1 MSTEI
6 NQNLAIE
13 IETKGRNTVP
23 FINSGNIVTIH
34 GKNGVGK
41 SMAGTLLEIASG
53 NYIFENESRFQ
64 KLANV
69 IESCEIQYKVGSDLL
84 FKVNLK
90 PHLWSFDKN
99 LNSVKPLTL
108 GNFYKGVQGKEK
120 EIDFKEFSE
129 NVNVRTIRGNESL
142 QQQIFFFKD
151 IFIAK
156 INQKLEKLEKKVEY
170 LENYQEWLRKDE
182 MENIIN
188 DYTQTQQNYNDQLNQ
203 INNFEN
209 SIRNREANSKN
220 LEKIFDLLKRLLF
233 ISTNDI
239 ETLIQK
245 KKVEEK
251 RVEKTKK
258 EIEANYKELSKI
270 KLKLDELK
278 TQFDKISKKNL
289 KKLTTLRNKKE
300 RIKDQLFT
308 QFKLDLSNLEE
319 RKSNQHIKDIKKRI
333 ENYQDRI
340 YMDKKNIE
348 KLNKEN
354 TRIIEINKYL
364 TQLRDVCSKASSH
377 DFGKERLI
385 KTKIDKKNDLAL
397 SFEELYEI
405 FRNNNIEF
413 KQDEELKEYQNKVQ
427 NYNEKIQKN
436 RKKLTI
442 LMEYNK
448 VLEGITQL
456 VKELNRKGSKIDDF
470 VELDIKLVNLE
481 KKNQERETIIDNL
494 EKEILGYNQN
504 IQVLTKTINDV
515 EVIPSKMSLINDLNK
530 NGIKIARNDLLV
542 EQCKRN
548 ISNIE
553 KKSKQS
559 QTELDKMNHD
569 KESTRERFKK
579 TKKEMD
585 TTTRNIREAAKQ
597 FGYLKEGEFL
607 EYYKPHLDNFK
618 DYLKNTITLHARLKI
633 LKDDIVKVIEGGKP
647 KNKIHTKIINR
658 EFDEIFKNIY
668 GRKEFFEYV
677 FKDYARIKE
686 FDIGNKTIIFE
697 TVAGLEE
704 TRDLEEFSSGEKT
717 YAYCRSIISM
727 TANIAKYNIV
737 ILDES
742 YALLDHEHSQNLY
755 LFQEQMIQEKGI
767 TKFINIL
774 PLKENFEGLINIV
787 EKNLKDEEHKGDPSN
802 IKSIKSQLEIIKSF
816 QKEVSN
822 RGYYQEIHFPKENR
836 KVLNVNYGIKQDF
849 SNSLP
854 PLELTEEDLAF
865 SFILDGSNIAR
876 NNRNSKI
883 GSIRDVIRCKEKLK
897 KLGVPEKNIF
907 IVFGAG
913 LRHHIPERD
922 NSLYE
927 VLLKERTV
935 SQAPA
940 GRDDDW
946 FIIQYAID
954 HKSYII
960 TNDRYLNYRQK
971 SPSHEPFI
979 KSHSIR
985 YSIIG
990 NDIIFEEGFKNKL
1003 KAIIARKTNK

>member
-23 FINSGNIVTIH
+23 FINSGNIITIH

-53 NYIFENESRFQ
+53 NYIFENENRFQ

-69 IESCEIQYKVGSDLL
+69 IESCEIQYKDGYDLL
-84 FKVNLK
+84 YKVVLK

-99 LNSVKPLTL
+99 LNRVKPLTL
-108 GNFYKGVQGKEK
+108 GNFYKGVQAKEK
-120 EIDFKEFSE
+120 EIDFKEFSK

-156 INQKLEKLEKKVEY
+156 INQKLEKLEKKIEY
-170 LENYQEWLRKDE
+170 LESYKEWLKKDE
-182 MENIIN
+182 LENIIN
-188 DYTQTQQNYNDQLNQ
+188 DYTQTQENYSDQLNQ
-203 INNFEN
+203 ISNYES
-209 SIRNREANSKN
+209 SIGNREANLKN
-220 LEKIFDLLKRLLF
+220 LEITFDLLKKLLF
-233 ISTNDI
+233 ISNNDI
-239 ETLIQK
+239 ETLIQR
-245 KKVEEK
+245 KKVEEN

-270 KLKLDELK
+270 KKKLDELK
-278 TQFDKISKKNL
+278 THFDKISEENL
-289 KKLTTLRNKKE
+289 KKLTKLQNKKE

-340 YMDKKNIE
+340 HTDKKNIE

-354 TRIIEINKYL
+354 KRIIEINKYL

-427 NYNEKIQKN
+427 NYNEEIQKN
-436 RKKLTI
+436 RNKLTI

-456 VKELNRKGSKIDDF
+456 EKELNRKGSKIDDF
-470 VELDIKLVNLE
+470 VDLDIKLVNLE
-481 KKNQERETIIDNL
+481 KKHQERETIIDNL

-515 EVIPSKMSLINDLNK
+515 GVIPSKMSLINGLNK

-542 EQCKRN
+542 EQCRRN

-597 FGYLKEGEFL
+597 FGYPKIGEFL
-607 EYYKPHLDNFK
+607 EYYKQHLDNFK

-633 LKDDIVKVIEGGKP
+633 LKDDIVKLIEGGKP
-647 KNKIHTKIINR
+647 KNKIHTKIINS
-658 EFDEIFKNIY
+658 EFDEIFKKIY

-755 LFQEQMIQEKGI
+755 QFQEEMVQKKGI

-774 PLKENFEGLINIV
+774 PLKENLEGLITII
-787 EKNLKDEEHKGDPSN
+787 EKNLKDNEHKGDLPN
-802 IKSIKSQLEIIKSF
+802 IKSIKSQLKIIKSF

-836 KVLNVNYGIKQDF
+836 KVLNMNYVIKQDF

-854 PLELTEEDLAF
+854 PMELTEEDLAF

-876 NNRNSKI
+876 SNRNSKI

-922 NSLYE
+922 KTLYE
-927 VLLKERTV
+927 ILVKERTV

-960 TNDRYLNYRQK
+960 TNDRYLDYRKK
-971 SPSHEPFI
+971 SPSHESFI
-979 KSHSIR
+979 ESHSIR
-985 YSIIG
+985 YSVIG
-990 NDIIFEEGFKNKL
+990 NDIIFEEGFKDKL

>member
-1 MSTEI
+1 
-6 NQNLAIE
+6 
-13 IETKGRNTVP
+13 
-23 FINSGNIVTIH
+23 
-34 GKNGVGK
+34 
-41 SMAGTLLEIASG
+41 
-53 NYIFENESRFQ
+53 
-64 KLANV
+64 
-69 IESCEIQYKVGSDLL
+69 
-84 FKVNLK
+84 
-90 PHLWSFDKN
+90 
-99 LNSVKPLTL
+99 
-108 GNFYKGVQGKEK
+108 
-120 EIDFKEFSE
+120 
-129 NVNVRTIRGNESL
+129 
-142 QQQIFFFKD
+142 
-151 IFIAK
+151 
-156 INQKLEKLEKKVEY
+156 
-170 LENYQEWLRKDE
+170 
-182 MENIIN
+182 
-188 DYTQTQQNYNDQLNQ
+188 
-203 INNFEN
+203 
-209 SIRNREANSKN
+209 
-220 LEKIFDLLKRLLF
+220 
-233 ISTNDI
+233 
-239 ETLIQK
+239 
-245 KKVEEK
+245 
-251 RVEKTKK
+251 
-258 EIEANYKELSKI
+258 
-270 KLKLDELK
+270 
-278 TQFDKISKKNL
+278 
-289 KKLTTLRNKKE
+289 
-300 RIKDQLFT
+300 
-308 QFKLDLSNLEE
+308 
-319 RKSNQHIKDIKKRI
+319 
-333 ENYQDRI
+333 
-340 YMDKKNIE
+340 
-348 KLNKEN
+348 
-354 TRIIEINKYL
+354 
-364 TQLRDVCSKASSH
+364 
-377 DFGKERLI
+377 
-385 KTKIDKKNDLAL
+385 
-397 SFEELYEI
+397 
-405 FRNNNIEF
+405 
-413 KQDEELKEYQNKVQ
+413 
-427 NYNEKIQKN
+427 
-436 RKKLTI
+436 
-442 LMEYNK
+442 MEYNK

-456 VKELNRKGSKIDDF
+456 EKELNRKGSKIDDF
-470 VELDIKLVNLE
+470 VDLDIKLVNLE
-481 KKNQERETIIDNL
+481 KKHQERETIIDNL

-515 EVIPSKMSLINDLNK
+515 GVIPSKMSLINGLNK

-542 EQCKRN
+542 EQCRRN

-597 FGYLKEGEFL
+597 FGYPKIGEFL
-607 EYYKPHLDNFK
+607 EYYKQHLDNFK

-633 LKDDIVKVIEGGKP
+633 LKDDIVKLIEGGKP
-647 KNKIHTKIINR
+647 KNKIHTKIINS
-658 EFDEIFKNIY
+658 EFDEIFKKIY

-755 LFQEQMIQEKGI
+755 LFQEQMIKEKGI

-774 PLKENFEGLINIV
+774 PLKENLEGLINIV
-787 EKNLKDEEHKGDPSN
+787 EKNLKDEEHKGDSSN

-836 KVLNVNYGIKQDF
+836 RVLNANYVIKQNYG
-849 SNSLP
+849 NYP
-854 PLELTEEDLAF
+854 PPMDLSEEDLAF

-883 GSIRDVIRCKEKLK
+883 GSIRDVIRCREKLK

-922 NSLYE
+922 KSLYE
-927 VLLKERTV
+927 TMLKERTV

-946 FIIQYAID
+946 FIIKYAID

-960 TNDRYLNYRQK
+960 TNDRYLDYRQK

-979 KSHSIR
+979 ESHSIR
-985 YSIIG
+985 YSVIG
-990 NDIIFEEGFKNKL
+990 NDIIFEEGFKDKL
-1003 KAIIARKTNK
+1003 KAIIARKSNK